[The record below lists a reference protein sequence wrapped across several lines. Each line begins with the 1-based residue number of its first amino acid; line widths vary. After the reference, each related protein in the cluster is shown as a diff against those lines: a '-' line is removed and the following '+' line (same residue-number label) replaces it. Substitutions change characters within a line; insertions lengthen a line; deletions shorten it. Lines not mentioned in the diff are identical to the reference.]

1 MSGTGGG
8 SDWRP
13 EPAKP
18 ASKPTK
24 SGDQGGGSE
33 APPAPCNIM
42 EVTTLNSVNRNV
54 VAGLRPDDR
63 LPVVFQ
69 PGPPQ
74 RLVAQTQAGATAGS
88 ITSPSMLQI
97 IQCIQAGHNY
107 DAVVLSVRGA
117 QCQVRIEPR

>member
-1 MSGTGGG
+1 MSGSGGG
-8 SDWRP
+8 GNDWRP

-18 ASKPTK
+18 APKTK
-24 SGDQGGGSE
+24 SGDQGGG
-33 APPAPCNIM
+33 AKPPPDPCNIT

-54 VAGLRPDDR
+54 VASLRPNDR
-63 LPVVFQ
+63 LAVVFQ
-69 PGPPQ
+69 AGPPQ

-107 DAVVLSVRGA
+107 DAVVLSVRSA